1 MAPAA
6 GGGEPA
12 EARVARVKY
21 LRDRARTALQPTER
35 QPDLSRIRHKRPRS
49 PEEEAGLAKLID
61 ALNAKRMLPL
71 PGAMVIAGDTD
82 GVRWEGSRARL
93 TCSAAHR

>member
-12 EARVARVKY
+12 EARAARVKY
-21 LRDRARTALQPTER
+21 LRERARTALQPTER
-35 QPDLSRIRHKRPRS
+35 TPDLTRIRHKRPRS

-61 ALNAKRMLPL
+61 VLNARRMLPL

-82 GVRWEGSRARL
+82 GVRGGGGGRSRDL
-93 TCSAAHR
+93 